1 MKCRIFW
8 GCVKEAQD
16 QFNEWAKGK
25 SLTREVIIHTQVIER
40 IVSCEETSPSLLII
54 VFHPEGQQWES
65 AKPIQ
70 PAQQET
76 IESPRMEREVIAQ

>member
-8 GCVKEAQD
+8 GCVAEAKD

-25 SLTREVIIHTQVIER
+25 SLTRDVIIHTQVTER
-40 IVSCEETSPSLLII
+40 IVNCEETSPNLLII

-70 PAQQET
+70 PILIET